1 MNTAPGHKACLKGFQ
16 IPCFKRLKKME
27 ERETQRT
34 FLYLYFSDKK
44 KKNGVTGYN
53 FKSHIKLER
62 ISIFVT

>member
-1 MNTAPGHKACLKGFQ
+1 MFQKAQENG
-16 IPCFKRLKKME
+16 R
-27 ERETQRT
+27 ERDTKNIFIFVFFRQE
-34 FLYLYFSDKK
+34 

>member
-27 ERETQRT
+27 ERETKNIFIFVFFRQE
-34 FLYLYFSDKK
+34 